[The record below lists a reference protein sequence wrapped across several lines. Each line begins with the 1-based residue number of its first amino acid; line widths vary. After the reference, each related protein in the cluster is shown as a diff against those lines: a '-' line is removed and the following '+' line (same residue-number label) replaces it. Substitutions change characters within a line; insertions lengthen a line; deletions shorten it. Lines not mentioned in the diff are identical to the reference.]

1 MYQKRFIYRNG
12 KLIPKKIDYSVP
24 NNNIFITKEN
34 NDKINKK
41 SRNNNLNYHDNNNIS
56 SKSQCEED
64 KLFHKNNDN
73 EEIQNN
79 KNIKIKNTITEENYF
94 SNNNQ
99 FKKNIKNPKKLSLY
113 SQIEHICNHIYL
125 SPTNK
130 YKENIFIEMYQK
142 ENDFVKKLNENFLIR
157 DAIIRKKYYSRN
169 FPRLIKY
176 SSSLKAQAFNQYLIK
191 YKANEKNNKT
201 NKEEIIK
208 KENDEEKN
216 ITLDINNKQKPK
228 NNEEI
233 LLFNYMKYKHP
244 QIYKLKSENKIKLPK
259 IKKELNKE
267 IDLESLIPVKRGI
280 KKDEKISEY
289 MFYKVMKQN
298 RLKKF
303 HI

>member
-1 MYQKRFIYRNG
+1 MYHKRFIYRNG
-12 KLIPKKIDYSVP
+12 KLIPKKIENSVP
-24 NNNIFITKEN
+24 NNNIFINKEN

-64 KLFHKNNDN
+64 KLFHKNNNN
-73 EEIQNN
+73 EEIKNN

-94 SNNNQ
+94 SNNKQ
-99 FKKNIKNPKKLSLY
+99 FKKNIKKPKKLSLY

-142 ENDFVKKLNENFLIR
+142 ENDFVKKLNENCLIR

-191 YKANEKNNKT
+191 YKENEKNNKT

-216 ITLDINNKQKPK
+216 ITLDINNKNKPK
-228 NNEEI
+228 NNEEV

-267 IDLESLIPVKRGI
+267 FDLENLIPVKKGI

-289 MFYKVMKQN
+289 MFFKVMKQN

>member
-1 MYQKRFIYRNG
+1 MYHKRFIYRNG
-12 KLIPKKIDYSVP
+12 KLIPKKIENSVP

-41 SRNNNLNYHDNNNIS
+41 IRNNNLNYNDNNNIS

-64 KLFHKNNDN
+64 KLFHKNNNN

-94 SNNNQ
+94 SNNKQ
-99 FKKNIKNPKKLSLY
+99 FKKNIKKPKKLSLY

-142 ENDFVKKLNENFLIR
+142 ENDFVKKLNENCLIR

-191 YKANEKNNKT
+191 YKENEKNNKT